1 MSLWLAA
8 IVAVVVTAVAVGA
21 MLLMRRHAPAG
32 GYFEDGDRAAG
43 VFGVIATGF
52 AVLAGFVVF
61 LAFESFDTSRSGAE
75 TEARTVA
82 QQFET
87 AQFLPAPMRTRV
99 SGELVCYARAVVH
112 REWPRMQSG
121 TLGEAP
127 NPWGVAVFRSLGAAE
142 PRSPSEQAAFS
153 KYLDQRADR
162 ETARGD
168 RIHGAEGVIPAA
180 LWAVLFV
187 SAATVFVFLLM
198 FADSGERAAVQ
209 GVMMGGPSSSSRRCS
224 SSCRSSTTPIAT
236 AGAACS
242 PWPWSTRSAC
252 WRTRRGSSAGST
264 CPATA
269 AASLGERADLRPHP
283 VVREAVVADPALV
296 EGCDRGHRDADRLD
310 SLGQRVVVP
319 ALVVLGRGGEEDLV
333 ALAALGH
340 RADRGGGVLAAV
352 DQRDRLTAGRALHEL
367 VRDLRCPVG
376 IVGMPLRR
384 DHQRDLAAGAGALLD
399 RLQQPGGGLGAV
411 GDHEQP
417 PGL

>member
-8 IVAVVVTAVAVGA
+8 VVAVVVTAVAVGA

-87 AQFLPAPMRTRV
+87 AQFLPDAMRTRV

-127 NPWGVAVFRSLGAAE
+127 NPWGVAVFRSLGTAE

-187 SAATVFVFLLM
+187 SAAAVFVFLLM

-209 GVMMGGPSSSSRRCS
+209 GVMMGGAILVVTSLLLVLSFLDNPYRDSGSGLQPVAMEHTLSLLADEARIVGGVDVPCD
-224 SSCRSSTTPIAT
+224 
-236 AGAACS
+236 
-242 PWPWSTRSAC
+242 
-252 WRTRRGSSAGST
+252 RRGFA
-264 CPATA
+264 
-269 AASLGERADLRPHP
+269 R
-283 VVREAVVADPALV
+283 
-296 EGCDRGHRDADRLD
+296 
-310 SLGQRVVVP
+310 
-319 ALVVLGRGGEEDLV
+319 
-333 ALAALGH
+333 
-340 RADRGGGVLAAV
+340 
-352 DQRDRLTAGRALHEL
+352 
-367 VRDLRCPVG
+367 
-376 IVGMPLRR
+376 
-384 DHQRDLAAGAGALLD
+384 
-399 RLQQPGGGLGAV
+399 
-411 GDHEQP
+411 
-417 PGL
+417 